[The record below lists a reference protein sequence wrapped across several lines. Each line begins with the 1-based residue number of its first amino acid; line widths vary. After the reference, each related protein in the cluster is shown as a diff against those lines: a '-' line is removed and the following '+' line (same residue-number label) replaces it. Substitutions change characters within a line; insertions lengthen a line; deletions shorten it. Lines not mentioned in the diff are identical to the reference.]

1 MSDLVGRWDLLV
13 TENSGVFPSW
23 VELLEEGGQFVGR
36 VGSARP
42 IQTISLNGDAVTF
55 SLPPQYE
62 GRKDNLTFHGTLEE
76 GILRGTTTL
85 DDGTPTTW
93 EGRPAPA
100 LPYYQPTFGEPI
112 ELIQTN
118 LDNWTLRSP
127 DWVNNWSIVDG
138 ALVNSAAGSDL
149 ITLDRFSDFKLIAEY
164 SYPKDSNSGI
174 YLRGRYEVQI
184 LDDYEGTPN
193 GVGNSAAIYGFIAPS
208 VNSIHPFGE
217 WNTAEITLI
226 GRFVTIVLNGTT
238 VIDNQEIP
246 GITGGALDSS
256 EGEPGRIFVQGD
268 HGPVTFRRL
277 TIYPARS

>member
-1 MSDLVGRWDLLV
+1 MLGRWDLLV
-13 TENSGVFPSW
+13 TENVSVFPSW
-23 VELLEEGGQFVGR
+23 VEIAEAGGQFVGR

-42 IQTISLNGDAVTF
+42 LQTVELSDTTVTF

-62 GRKDNLTFHGTLEE
+62 GRKDNLTFTGTLD
-76 GILRGTTTL
+76 GDVLKGTTTL
-85 DDGTPTTW
+85 DDGTETTW
-93 EGRPAPA
+93 LGQRAPA
-100 LPYYQPTFGEPI
+100 LPYYDPAFGEPI
-112 ELIQTN
+112 ELIGSN
-118 LDNWTLRSP
+118 LDSWTLRSP

-138 ALVNSAAGSDL
+138 SLVNSAAGSDL
-149 ITLDRFSDFKLIAEY
+149 ITVDRFFDFKLIAEY

-184 LDDYEGTPN
+184 LDDYEGGPHD
-193 GVGNSAAIYGFIAPS
+193 VGNSAAIYGFIAPTI
-208 VNSIHPFGE
+208 NTIHPHNN
-217 WNTAEITLI
+217 WNTTEITLI
-226 GRFVTIVLNGTT
+226 GRYVTIIVNGTT

-277 TIYPARS
+277 TLYPASRKA